1 MSGTLFREGYAIR
14 DQFATYFLT
23 LTVCGWIDLFTR
35 KVYKDIV
42 IDALKYAQSKNQLLL
57 YAYVIMSNHIHMIA
71 AANEKQKKGLSDI
84 IRDFK
89 KFTHN
94 TIMPVVES
102 EIESRREWM
111 LHQFTHYGK
120 VNPKN
125 ESRQIWTNNNHPEE
139 CYSRDFLNTKLL
151 YTHENPVRAGIVR
164 NAEDY
169 VYSSASNYA
178 GLGGIIDVIFI

>member
-1 MSGTLFREGYAIR
+1 MGSNIFKEGYAIR

-23 LTVCGWIDLFTR
+23 LTVCGWMDLFSR

-42 IDALKYAQSKNQLLL
+42 IDAFKYAQNQNQLIL

-71 AANEKQKKGLSDI
+71 AANERQNKGLSDI

-89 KFTHN
+89 KFTHHE
-94 TIMPVVES
+94 IIPVIES
-102 EIESRREWM
+102 ETESRREWM
-111 LHQFTHYGK
+111 LHQISYYGK

-151 YTHENPVRAGIVR
+151 YTHENPVRAGIVK

-169 VYSSASNYA
+169 IYSSASNYA
-178 GLGGIIDVIFI
+178 GLGGVIDVVFI